1 MEEGGEGDKMPQ
13 PQKLSGETEREIKK
27 NIEQLMN
34 GDSIE
39 CHDLKELQG
48 GGHAITWQ
56 VIPGRE
62 LSTHKALNQGAWHL

>member
-1 MEEGGEGDKMPQ
+1 
-13 PQKLSGETEREIKK
+13 
-27 NIEQLMN
+27 MN